1 VSNFAALLRREL
13 GVYFVSPM
21 AYIVLV
27 PLLFFSGLAFH
38 STLVEVA
45 NLYPMDYRG
54 TLQTLAFMNVLMSA
68 LVTMRLIAEEKS
80 KGTLETLLTAP
91 VTEAQVVLA
100 KFAASLVLM
109 AYLILPTVGYAVIV
123 SQYGQ
128 VDGGAV
134 ACGYLGL
141 LLMGAVLYSIGIFI
155 SSLCSS
161 QITAGVVT
169 LMVSVLLLFANF
181 FAPQLPES
189 STARQLLSYVNLT
202 DNFNDFLKGVV
213 DTSRLVYLVSVVGF
227 FLFLTTRVVQS
238 RRWR

>member
-27 PLLFFSGLAFH
+27 PLLFFSGLTFH
-38 STLVEVA
+38 STLVDVA
-45 NLYPMDYRG
+45 NVAPMDYRG
-54 TLQTLAFMNVLMSA
+54 TLQMIALMNVLVSA
-68 LVTMRLIAEEKS
+68 LITMRLIAEEKN
-80 KGTLETLLTAP
+80 KGTLEILLTAP
-91 VTEAQVVLA
+91 VSEAQVVLG
-100 KFAASLVLM
+100 KFAAAVVLM

-134 ACGYLGL
+134 ACGYFGL

-161 QITAGVVT
+161 QVTAGVIT
-169 LMVSVLLLFANF
+169 LMVSLLLLFTNF
-181 FAPQLPES
+181 FAPQLPETS
-189 STARQLLSYVNLT
+189 FVRQLLAYVNLL
-202 DNFNDFLKGVV
+202 DNFGDFLKGVV
-213 DTSRLVYLVSVVGF
+213 DSSRLVYLLSVVGF